1 MPVCSRRSRHH
12 RSVGTGSCTGWCQA
26 VVSTAAAAAAADDD
40 DDDNDWMTSVFQLTV
55 TENTTELLDT
65 SDTARSRNSL
75 STAHSEMMVR
85 RSPYRTSSFR
95 TSPDVP
101 AACRSRVGSMR

>member
-1 MPVCSRRSRHH
+1 M
-12 RSVGTGSCTGWCQA
+12 
-26 VVSTAAAAAAADDD
+26 STAAAD
-40 DDDNDWMTSVFQLTV
+40 DDDNDWMTSVFRLTV
-55 TENTTELLDT
+55 TENTIELVDT
-65 SDTARSRNSL
+65 SDTARSHNSL
-75 STAHSEMMVR
+75 STSHSEMIVR